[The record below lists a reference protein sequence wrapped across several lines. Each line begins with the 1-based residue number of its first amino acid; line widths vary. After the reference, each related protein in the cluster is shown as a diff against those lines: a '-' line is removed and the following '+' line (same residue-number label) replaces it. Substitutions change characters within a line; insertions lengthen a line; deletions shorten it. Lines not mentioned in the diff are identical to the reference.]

1 MSTTRLGAF
10 AIERVV
16 DVERPYALA
25 REFFPDLTPEMLATC
40 QAELAPGQ
48 LTADGRLE
56 MSFHSFVI
64 KTGRHV
70 IVVDTCCGNHKQRPL
85 RPAFHE
91 MDTGYL
97 GALVRAGV
105 KPEEVDY
112 VMCTHLHWDHV
123 GWNTR
128 LVDGQWRPT
137 FPNAKYIMSKT
148 EFDHWDQAYR
158 SGVRDTHAQAFEDSV
173 DPIVRAK
180 QAVLVDNDYEL
191 DHGIALE
198 SCPGHSVGNCVIN
211 ISSQGQHGVMTG
223 DVLHHQ
229 IQLRYPEMST
239 IADEDR
245 LLARKNRTAL
255 IEKHAGSGHLIFP
268 AHFPSPSVGRIE
280 VNQTGGFRFDTND
293 C

>member
-48 LTADGRLE
+48 LAADGRLE

-85 RPAFHE
+85 RPAFHG

-148 EFDHWDQAYR
+148 EFAHWDQAYR
-158 SGVRDTHAQAFEDSV
+158 NGVRDTHAQAFEDSV

-180 QAVLVDNDYEL
+180 QAVLVDDDYEL

-198 SCPGHSVGNCVIN
+198 SCPGHSVGNCVIH

-239 IADEDR
+239 IADDDR
-245 LLARKNRTAL
+245 LLARKNRVAL
-255 IEKHAGSGHLIFP
+255 IEKHAGTGHLIFP
-268 AHFPSPSVGRIE
+268 AHFPNPSVGRIE